1 MSFPIL
7 LAGWWLVAFAL
18 SWPLH
23 VYSLSAYAPHAEG
36 EKIDDFGPFGA
47 TSVRLIWSFA
57 FALGAT
63 LISTAGLGW
72 SP

>member
-1 MSFPIL
+1 MTFPIL
-7 LAGWWLVAFAL
+7 FAGWWLVAFAL

-36 EKIDDFGPFGA
+36 GEKVDFGPFGRF
-47 TSVRLIWSFA
+47 SGRLFWSFA